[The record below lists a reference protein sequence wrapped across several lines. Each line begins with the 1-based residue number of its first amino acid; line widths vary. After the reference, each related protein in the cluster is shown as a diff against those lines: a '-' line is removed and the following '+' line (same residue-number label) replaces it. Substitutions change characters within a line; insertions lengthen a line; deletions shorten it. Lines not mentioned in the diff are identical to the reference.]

1 MSRQEYLE
9 EKLKSLETDVAIVAR
24 SLESMC
30 KRVNNIGTKDRESIV
45 KLANELVDKLT
56 YLKLVKEELKTHAK
70 VKELL

>member
-30 KRVNNIGTKDRESIV
+30 KRVNN
-45 KLANELVDKLT
+45 
-56 YLKLVKEELKTHAK
+56 
-70 VKELL
+70 